1 MLFEPGLPT
10 QPVAFSHDPP
20 VDDRL
25 TLVVVAGP
33 LLSPAGRRP
42 TRVCGA
48 PFFRQ
53 LWVRCAGTT
62 RPTARGSILSWKRP
76 WGV

>member
-25 TLVVVAGP
+25 TLVVVAGARLP
-33 LLSPAGRRP
+33 RQRP
-42 TRVCGA
+42 
-48 PFFRQ
+48 
-53 LWVRCAGTT
+53 
-62 RPTARGSILSWKRP
+62 SNSWADAFD
-76 WGV
+76 WESGF